1 MMLIGLYEAIRFS
14 SLYIAIRFGSLSI
27 LGLFLTFFMKMACFS
42 NKNDSVV
49 SVFVW

>member
-1 MMLIGLYEAIRFS
+1 MMLIGLYEAIC
-14 SLYIAIRFGSLSI
+14 FGSLSI
-27 LGLFLTFFMKMACFS
+27 LGLFLTFFYENEMACFS